1 MKAEYFLCAA
11 LQKNNGANIKRSPGK
26 MLGIVYRISHCLEE
40 EKHKVL
46 DWKKNECLAVRSF
59 VLGKVC
65 CLSTRTRNMIGMVKH
80 GEKRII
86 IRSILL
92 TVGMV

>member
-26 MLGIVYRISHCLEE
+26 MLGIVYNTSLCLEE
-40 EKHKVL
+40 EKRKVL

-59 VLGKVC
+59 VSGKVC
-65 CLSTRTRNMIGMVKH
+65 CLSTRTRNMIAMVKQNM
-80 GEKRII
+80 ERNE
-86 IRSILL
+86 
-92 TVGMV
+92 